1 MNTTMTSFYLKYRP
15 QTIEDLDLKMVRE
28 FFARLVKSGKTH
40 HAYLF
45 AGPRGTGKTSAAR
58 ILAKIINCDKGQGE
72 PCNKCDACVAIT
84 RGNWPDLMEIDAASN
99 RGIDDVRALRE
110 TVGLAPLRGR
120 NKVYLIDEAHMLTPE
135 AFNALLKTLEE
146 PPEQVVFV
154 LATTEPDKLPET
166 VVSRCIR
173 VNFNRASKEELRAS
187 LAKIVTGEKLR
198 VETGAVEKLIDLT
211 EGSFRDAQKLL
222 EQAVAGREKQA
233 ITAAMIAEAAGSGSG
248 ELLDCLL
255 TRDRQAAL
263 EEIDGLA
270 KAGANWKNVVLDLA
284 EKLRLEVLGQGVN
297 WQDKKELL
305 ERLVKAGSEIKD
317 AVIPQLPLE
326 LLVVEWCTDNDK
338 LQMPNAKLS
347 EIKIPKKQSKVKF
360 EDVQAKWQ
368 EILTRLK
375 PKNHSLAGLLRSSKP
390 TQVDGDKLVIEVFY
404 QFHLDQL
411 KQEKYRL
418 MVEEVL
424 GEVFAFPLKLQY
436 SLRHKISPSEESLR
450 NTSEVVKAAEEV
462 FGNV

>member
-1 MNTTMTSFYLKYRP
+1 MTSFYLKYRP
-15 QTIEDLDLKMVRE
+15 QTIADLDLKSVRE

-58 ILAKIINCDKGQGE
+58 ILAKIINCDKGRGE
-72 PCNKCDACVAIT
+72 PCNRCDACVAIT

-146 PPEQVVFV
+146 PPEQVVFI

-173 VNFNRASKEELRAS
+173 VNFNRASKEELRVS

-198 VETGAVEKLIDLT
+198 VEAGAVEKLIDLT

-222 EQAVAGREKQA
+222 EQAVTGREKQT
-233 ITAAMIAEAAGSGSG
+233 ITAAMIAEVAGSGSG
-248 ELLDCLL
+248 KLLDCLL
-255 TRDRQAAL
+255 ARDRQAAL
-263 EEIDGLA
+263 AAIDRLA
-270 KAGANWKNVVLDLA
+270 QEGANWKNVVLDLI
-284 EKLRLEVLGQGVN
+284 EKLRPDVLAGQ
-297 WQDKKELL
+297 QEKKELL
-305 ERLVKAGSEIKD
+305 EKLVEVGGELKD

-326 LLVVEWCTDNDK
+326 LLVVDWCGSEK
-338 LQMPNAKLS
+338 LP
-347 EIKIPKKQSKVKF
+347 EVKIQKKQGRVSF
-360 EDVQAKWQ
+360 EEVQAKWQ
-368 EILTRLK
+368 ELLAKLK

-390 TQVDGDKLVIEVFY
+390 IGVEGSRLTIEVFY

-424 GEVFAFPLKLQY
+424 REVFAFPLKLQY
-436 SLRHKISPSEESLR
+436 SLRHKVSPSEESDKSD
-450 NTSEVVKAAEEV
+450 TSEVVKAAEEV
-462 FGNV
+462 FGDVR

>member
-1 MNTTMTSFYLKYRP
+1 MTSFYLKYRP
-15 QTIEDLDLKMVRE
+15 QTIEALDLKSVRE
-28 FFARLVKSGKTH
+28 FFERLVKSGKTH

-58 ILAKIINCDKGQGE
+58 ILAKIVNCESKHP

-146 PPEQVVFV
+146 PPEQVVFI

-173 VNFNRASKEELRAS
+173 VNFNRASKEELRVS
-187 LAKIVTGEKLR
+187 LTKIVTGEKLR
-198 VETGAVEKLIDLT
+198 VEAGAVEKLIDLT

-222 EQAVAGREKQA
+222 EQVVAGREKQT

-248 ELLDCLL
+248 KLLDCLL
-255 TRDRQAAL
+255 ARDRQAAL

-297 WQDKKELL
+297 WQEKKELL
-305 ERLVKAGSEIKD
+305 ERLVKAGSEIKE

-326 LLVVEWCTDNDK
+326 LLAVEWCGSSGAPAAR
-338 LQMPNAKLS
+338 LFAAPS
-347 EIKIPKKQSKVKF
+347 PKPMKKGKVRF

-368 EILTRLK
+368 EILTSLK

-390 TQVDGDKLVIEVFY
+390 VGVEGDKLMIEVFY

-411 KQEKYRL
+411 QQEKYRL

-424 GEVFAFPLKLQY
+424 GEVFAFPLKIQY
-436 SLRHKISPSEESLR
+436 ILGEKKRMDSDVTR
-450 NTSEVVKAAEEV
+450 AAEEV
-462 FGNV
+462 FGDVR